1 MSKELIKRK
10 LEYLKENLIELKE
23 RKIRLEAEKNEF
35 DKKTLKLASSKLIEE
50 IIESAIKINNTFLL
64 EKNKYANTYY
74 ESFIRLGEIYD
85 IDKNL
90 LLKLAKTTSY
100 RNKVVHEYE
109 LFDKDE
115 KLLNV
120 IKEILEYYEK
130 YVKEIKKLT

>member
-23 RKIRLEAEKNEF
+23 RKIRLETEKNEF

-50 IIESAIKINNTFLL
+50 IIEAAIKINNTFLL

-85 IDKNL
+85 IEKDL

-130 YVKEIKKLT
+130 YVKEIKKLI